1 MTMDEKIEGGKK
13 KKRIEKSQKKKLKKF
28 SSLVTGQAIRAAA

>member
-1 MTMDEKIEGGKK
+1 MTMDEKIEGEKK
-13 KKRIEKSQKKKLKKF
+13 KEKDRKEPKKKLKKF